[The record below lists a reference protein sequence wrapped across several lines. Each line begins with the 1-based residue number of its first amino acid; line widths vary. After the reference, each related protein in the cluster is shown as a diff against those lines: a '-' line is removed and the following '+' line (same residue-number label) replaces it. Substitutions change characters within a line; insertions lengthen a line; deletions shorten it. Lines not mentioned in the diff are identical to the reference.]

1 VGLIHATAYSDDRQ
15 VMEYLARE
23 LSQLGVRTVQ
33 LSPSHVVWRERRA
46 WTQSG
51 EELSAMLRFFPA
63 EWLDE
68 LSSNSGWQQF
78 FCAKTPSVNPAQAL
92 LSQCKRWPLYWDE
105 LGTHVPAW
113 RRLLPQT
120 VDPRDADWQRDASWV
135 LKPAFGRVGDG
146 IGLRGVTSAKDWRR
160 IARSARW
167 FPRFWVAQR
176 RFDIVPVET
185 SLGRVYP
192 TFGVYVIN
200 ERACGIYARCAAS
213 SLIDYRSHEAAVLIE
228 AAAAQPLE
236 VTHVGA

>member
-1 VGLIHATAYSDDRQ
+1 VSETESDC
-15 VMEYLARE
+15 VASPAR
-23 LSQLGVRTVQ
+23 
-33 LSPSHVVWRERRA
+33 
-46 WTQSG
+46 
-51 EELSAMLRFFPA
+51 
-63 EWLDE
+63 
-68 LSSNSGWQQF
+68 
-78 FCAKTPSVNPAQAL
+78 KT
-92 LSQCKRWPLYWDE
+92 
-105 LGTHVPAW
+105 
-113 RRLLPQT
+113 
-120 VDPRDADWQRDASWV
+120 
-135 LKPAFGRVGDG
+135 
-146 IGLRGVTSAKDWRR
+146 WRR
-160 IARSARW
+160 IAQSARW